1 MALFDINFVFSVFM
15 KQQFKLLHSFCFS
28 LTTICLLVVTYHLE
42 AVGHGTCRDQRLVM
56 QLKLMVSFL
65 NVGSI
70 FVSAIEVLLECSYQ
84 MSSAFIY

>member
-1 MALFDINFVFSVFM
+1 M
-15 KQQFKLLHSFCFS
+15 KQQLKLLHSFCVS

-65 NVGSI
+65 NVGSVC
-70 FVSAIEVLLECSYQ
+70 VSAIEVLLEYIYQ
-84 MSSAFIY
+84 MSLAFIH